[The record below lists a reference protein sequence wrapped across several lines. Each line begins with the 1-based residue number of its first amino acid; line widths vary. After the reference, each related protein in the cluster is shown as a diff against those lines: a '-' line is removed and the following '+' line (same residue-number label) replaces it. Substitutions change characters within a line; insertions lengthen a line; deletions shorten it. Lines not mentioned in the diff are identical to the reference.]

1 MGKLDTLN
9 QQVRTCRLCRLCRTR
24 LNGVPGDG
32 NDRAEVLFIGEG
44 PGFHEDREAR
54 PFVGPAGQFLDE
66 LLEIAG
72 LRRPDVYIT
81 NVVKCRPPQ
90 NRDPLPD
97 EIDAC
102 APYLER
108 QIATID
114 PVLIVTLGRFSM
126 GRFFPNDKISSVHGQ
141 ARQVE
146 GRIVMT
152 MWHPAY
158 GLRDPRGRESLK
170 DDFRKLP
177 AVLEQARALRAERPA
192 SAPRRQPD
200 FSALVEEHLSALP
213 VAPPPADAEAAAPPP
228 AEAADAFAYLAA
240 VNGKTRKAAGRRN
253 GSAPAEPAPAAEPIE
268 PVVAEEPAPA
278 ATAEAGAPAVVVEPA
293 PIAAAEPGAQAVAE
307 EPAAIVY
314 APAPVEEAPVTGDD
328 NALVAEAAP
337 AAPSEAAP
345 PARPRRPRAAKAK
358 PAEGAPAAE
367 TVETA
372 MAEAGAAPAA
382 EVAETTTEAGAA
394 PGETSESEAPPPARG
409 SKKAKPEPEVKQL
422 SLF

>member
-1 MGKLDTLN
+1 VGKLDTLN

-72 LRRPDVYIT
+72 LRRSDVYIT

-170 DDFRKLP
+170 DDFRTLP

-192 SAPRRQPD
+192 PAPRHRPD
-200 FSALVEEHLSALP
+200 FSALVEEHLSGLP
-213 VAPPPADAEAAAPPP
+213 AAPPPADADAPT
-228 AEAADAFAYLAA
+228 AEPADAFAYLAA
-240 VNGKTRKAAGRRN
+240 VHGKTRKSAGRRN
-253 GSAPAEPAPAAEPIE
+253 GSAAPAEPAPAAAQPVEPT
-268 PVVAEEPAPA
+268 VVEEPA
-278 ATAEAGAPAVVVEPA
+278 TV
-293 PIAAAEPGAQAVAE
+293 
-307 EPAAIVY
+307 VY
-314 APAPVEEAPVTGDD
+314 APAPIEEAPVIGD
-328 NALVAEAAP
+328 AIAPGAEASP
-337 AAPSEAAP
+337 EAPSEAAP
-345 PARPRRPRAAKAK
+345 PVRPRRPRAAKAK
-358 PAEGAPAAE
+358 PVEVTPTAE
-367 TVETA
+367 TAETA
-372 MAEAGAAPAA
+372 ADTVAA
-382 EVAETTTEAGAA
+382 T
-394 PGETSESEAPPPARG
+394 GETPESDAPPAPPARDA
-409 SKKAKPEPEVKQL
+409 KKVKPEPEVKQL

>member
-1 MGKLDTLN
+1 VGKLDSLN

-32 NDRAEVLFIGEG
+32 NDHAEVLFIGEG

-72 LRRPDVYIT
+72 LRRSDVYIT

-158 GLRDPRGRESLK
+158 GLRDPKGRESLK
-170 DDFRKLP
+170 DDFRTLP
-177 AVLEQARALRAERPA
+177 AVLEQARALRARRPA
-192 SAPRRQPD
+192 PAPRRQPD
-200 FSALVEEHLSALP
+200 FSALVEEHLNGLP
-213 VAPPPADAEAAAPPP
+213 AAPPPADVAAPPVEP
-228 AEAADAFAYLAA
+228 ADAFAYLAA
-240 VNGKTRKAAGRRN
+240 VNGKTRKAASRRN
-253 GSAPAEPAPAAEPIE
+253 GSAAPEAAAASVEPAA
-268 PVVAEEPAPA
+268 AEEPA
-278 ATAEAGAPAVVVEPA
+278 TVVF
-293 PIAAAEPGAQAVAE
+293 
-307 EPAAIVY
+307 
-314 APAPVEEAPVTGDD
+314 APAPVEEAPLTGDGV
-328 NALVAEAAP
+328 ASVAEAAP

-345 PARPRRPRAAKAK
+345 PARPRRPRAAKTK
-358 PAEGAPAAE
+358 PAETAPAAE
-367 TVETA
+367 ATEIA
-372 MAEAGAAPAA
+372 ADNGAA
-382 EVAETTTEAGAA
+382 TDEA
-394 PGETSESEAPPPARG
+394 PESEAPPAPPARG

>member
-1 MGKLDTLN
+1 VGKLDALN
-9 QQVRTCRLCRLCRTR
+9 QQVRTCRLCRLCRIR

-177 AVLEQARALRAERPA
+177 AVLEQARALRTERPA
-192 SAPRRQPD
+192 PAPRRQPD
-200 FSALVEEHLSALP
+200 FSALVEEHLSGLP
-213 VAPPPADAEAAAPPP
+213 VAPPVEASAPATEP
-228 AEAADAFAYLAA
+228 ADAFAYLAA

-253 GSAPAEPAPAAEPIE
+253 GSTPAEPALAAAEPGALM
-268 PVVAEEPAPA
+268 VAEEPAPT
-278 ATAEAGAPAVVVEPA
+278 ATAEPGAPAVVVEPA
-293 PIAAAEPGAQAVAE
+293 PIAAAEPGELAVAE
-307 EPAAIVY
+307 EPATVVY
-314 APAPVEEAPVTGDD
+314 APALVEEAPVTGEGI
-328 NALVAEAAP
+328 APVADAAP
-337 AAPSEAAP
+337 GAPSEAAP

-358 PAEGAPAAE
+358 PAEVASVAD

-372 MAEAGAAPAA
+372 TAEAGAAPAA
-382 EVAETTTEAGAA
+382 EVVETATEAGAA
-394 PGETSESEAPPPARG
+394 PGETPESEAPPPARG

>member
-1 MGKLDTLN
+1 VGKLDTLN

-192 SAPRRQPD
+192 PAPRRQPD

-268 PVVAEEPAPA
+268 PVVAEEPAP
-278 ATAEAGAPAVVVEPA
+278 
-293 PIAAAEPGAQAVAE
+293 IAMAEPGELAVAE
-307 EPAAIVY
+307 EPATVIY
-314 APAPVEEAPVTGDD
+314 APAPMEQAAVTGDGL
-328 NALVAEAAP
+328 APVVEAAP

-345 PARPRRPRAAKAK
+345 PARPHRSRAAKAK
-358 PAEGAPAAE
+358 PAEVTPSAQTVAPAPDIVNPE
-367 TVETA
+367 TVVPAPDSVAAAGETPEVEIA
-372 MAEAGAAPAA
+372 AAAGA
-382 EVAETTTEAGAA
+382 VT
-394 PGETSESEAPPPARG
+394 GETPESEGPPAPPAKG
-409 SKKAKPEPEVKQL
+409 AKKAKPEPEVKQL